1 MGTKRVEEREE
12 EEEWETERV
21 SLSVAQPVWSFPPWD
36 ITSRWRMPRDESG
49 RALQT
54 LWWNSKWVKK
64 TLYFDIEAARGAGT
78 TLNTA
83 CQLVDVL
90 TSRSLSAAPH
100 MRSSSAL
107 QSCWCQQVIYFQS
120 FHPAANRHVGYIC
133 DAERRRGRLQRGAP
147 AQTDRQQEQPGRS
160 RDGDGEG
167 QREETHRDNW
177 SGFIQ
182 KKTSGRLRPPLPLPG

>member
-90 TSRSLSAAPH
+90 TSPTLRSSAHEEFKCAPKLLMPTSYLLPELPPSSQSSCWIH
-100 MRSSSAL
+100 LRCRAPAWPSPARSSSSNWPTTRAARP
-107 QSCWCQQVIYFQS
+107 QQ
-120 FHPAANRHVGYIC
+120 GWGW
-133 DAERRRGRLQRGAP
+133 RRTTRRN
-147 AQTDRQQEQPGRS
+147 S
-160 RDGDGEG
+160 
-167 QREETHRDNW
+167 
-177 SGFIQ
+177 
-182 KKTSGRLRPPLPLPG
+182 